1 MPIYSAQGPGSS
13 RAPAFRQGQNRY
25 NMCRIVPNYL
35 CKYSD
40 QCYKIYRRTR
50 IRTPVPRLCCVE
62 NLLTYLGFVHRKT
75 IRRGFR
81 QVPKN
86 FNDFVT
92 HVAAEQHVHSAKST
106 SPPAN
111 KFWAV
116 FSMSEAS
123 SRATTKASRL
133 VSSAAPKPRPGPH
146 RTIPLP
152 PRRAPHSPRTRPLR
166 PTPPPA
172 RRAQPEPHF
181 GLRPAA
187 ERPLR
192 AFPGQPPARRTRLAI
207 KPARIRS
214 RMFHKNL
221 PRPQSPILLFQ
232 ASGGVKKYEPDLEW
246 KADRV
251 VGVTRT
257 RSTEA
262 FNTRWSGYDHT
273 FNTNEPRGNLRDAVL
288 VRDFASKMCATVDRA
303 YIIVYIGEEVR
314 YRN

>member
-1 MPIYSAQGPGSS
+1 
-13 RAPAFRQGQNRY
+13 
-25 NMCRIVPNYL
+25 
-35 CKYSD
+35 
-40 QCYKIYRRTR
+40 
-50 IRTPVPRLCCVE
+50 
-62 NLLTYLGFVHRKT
+62 
-75 IRRGFR
+75 
-81 QVPKN
+81 
-86 FNDFVT
+86 
-92 HVAAEQHVHSAKST
+92 
-106 SPPAN
+106 
-111 KFWAV
+111 
-116 FSMSEAS
+116 MSEAS

-246 KADRV
+246 KAGCSIPEKRLTWLA
-251 VGVTRT
+251 GVRPIRKERAT
-257 RSTEA
+257 RSALLCDSSRPLSLGRTQC
-262 FNTRWSGYDHT
+262 G
-273 FNTNEPRGNLRDAVL
+273 EPTAIPFRH
-288 VRDFASKMCATVDRA
+288 K
-303 YIIVYIGEEVR
+303 
-314 YRN
+314 